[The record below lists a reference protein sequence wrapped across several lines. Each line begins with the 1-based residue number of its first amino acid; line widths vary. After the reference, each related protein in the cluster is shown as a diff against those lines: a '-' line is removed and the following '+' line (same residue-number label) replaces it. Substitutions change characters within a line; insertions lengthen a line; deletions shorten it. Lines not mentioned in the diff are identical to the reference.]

1 MFSKSGFAFAQN
13 YKKFHLKSR
22 IIICAEKLIFTAQ
35 KQKNIS
41 TQPKHI
47 KNLNFLFYKEGFSF
61 WVKDSEG
68 KINKV
73 SHIKVTNFNRWE
85 VEIVKELEINL
96 RLRRN
101 FDQVKVAFISSFFN
115 LVPDV
120 YSKEIP
126 EVLLN
131 FSEAEFEDNQLLTSA
146 SEDGFSFVYGTSS
159 VLINKLKELF
169 GKVEFF
175 HSGLI
180 FLNSIEKTKEI
191 SVHLNLNHHQLEIV
205 VISNFNVQFY
215 NLFETPS
222 GEDILFFTLFSL
234 EQLGLD
240 SNKIEIKTYGELLP
254 KTKVFQILRK
264 HVRYVNAA
272 LKDEDFLENYTLYKL
287 SKCELFQG
295 NSEEKG

>member
-1 MFSKSGFAFAQN
+1 M
-13 YKKFHLKSR
+13 
-22 IIICAEKLIFTAQ
+22 
-35 KQKNIS
+35 
-41 TQPKHI
+41 
-47 KNLNFLFYKEGFSF
+47 
-61 WVKDSEG
+61 
-68 KINKV
+68 
-73 SHIKVTNFNRWE
+73 TNFNRWE

-115 LVPDV
+115 LVPVV

-126 EVLLN
+126 EILLN

-169 GKVEFF
+169 GKVEVF
-175 HSGLI
+175 HSGFI

-191 SVHLNLNHHQLEIV
+191 SVHLNLNHHQLEIA
-205 VISNFNVQFY
+205 VISESKVQFY

-272 LKDEDFLENYTLYKL
+272 IKDEEFLENYTLYKL

-295 NSEEKG
+295 NSEGKG

>member
-1 MFSKSGFAFAQN
+1 M
-13 YKKFHLKSR
+13 
-22 IIICAEKLIFTAQ
+22 
-35 KQKNIS
+35 
-41 TQPKHI
+41 
-47 KNLNFLFYKEGFSF
+47 LNFLFYKEGFSF
-61 WVKDSEG
+61 WVKDTDG
-68 KINKV
+68 KANKV
-73 SHIKVTNFNRWE
+73 SHVKVTNFNRWE
-85 VEIVKELEINL
+85 VEIIKELEINL

-120 YSKEIP
+120 YSSENP

-131 FSEAEFEDNQLLTSA
+131 FSEAEFEDNQLFKSDSDA
-146 SEDGFSFVYGTSS
+146 GFSFVYGTSS

-175 HSGLI
+175 HSGMV

-191 SVHLNLNHHQLEIV
+191 SVHLNLNHHQLEIA
-205 VISNFNVQFY
+205 ITSDSKVQFY

-254 KTKVFQILRK
+254 NTKVFQILRK
-264 HVRYVNAA
+264 HVRFVNAA
-272 LKDEDFLENYTLYKL
+272 LKDEEFLENYTLYKL

>member
-1 MFSKSGFAFAQN
+1 M
-13 YKKFHLKSR
+13 KK
-22 IIICAEKLIFTAQ
+22 
-35 KQKNIS
+35 
-41 TQPKHI
+41 
-47 KNLNFLFYKEGFSF
+47 
-61 WVKDSEG
+61 
-68 KINKV
+68 NKV

-115 LVPDV
+115 LVPEA
-120 YSKEIP
+120 YSSENP

-131 FSEAEFEDNQLLTSA
+131 FSEAEFEDNQLFTSVSDA
-146 SEDGFSFVYGTSS
+146 GFNFVYGASS
-159 VLINKLKELF
+159 VLVNKLKELF

-180 FLNSIEKTKEI
+180 FLDSMEKTKEVV
-191 SVHLNLNHHQLEIV
+191 VHLNLNHHQLEIAAT
-205 VISNFNVQFY
+205 SDSKVQFY

-240 SNKIEIKTYGELLP
+240 SNKIEIKAYGELLP
-254 KTKVFQILRK
+254 NTKVFQILRK

-272 LKDEDFLENYTLYKL
+272 LKDEEFLENYTLYKL
-287 SKCELFQG
+287 SECELFQG
-295 NSEEKG
+295 NSEGKG